1 MKVVVNLQPC
11 RWFIYIYNY
20 KIRKSKAYN
29 RLSYLVSS
37 LLIIE
42 ITCPK
47 PDPGTNTVEVPADL
61 NMKYLD
67 TYTYSCLEGF
77 TTTDDICTVC
87 KSNGTLSAGPP
98 TCTG

>member
-1 MKVVVNLQPC
+1 MIYLHLQLETQKKQC
-11 RWFIYIYNY
+11 LKRFIN
-20 KIRKSKAYN
+20 
-29 RLSYLVSS
+29 LVSS
-37 LLIIE
+37 LLIILIIE
-42 ITCPK
+42 IACPK

-98 TCTG
+98 TCTGQ